1 MFKFVIYA
9 STICIINIYI
19 NFLKKKNND
28 VNTTNT
34 STEYVLQ
41 IPAAFK
47 RVAMLLFGFGM
58 FMFVFFY
65 LFKISGNKTV
75 SAGHLYLA
83 LVLAT
88 MGLLANIWA
97 DQWNVQVNG
106 TDIIIH
112 TLFND
117 AKVLGRN
124 DLEWYCGCSKE
135 HFMRALSLIS
145 QKDIEEM
152 IQEGKGAHVKCQYC
166 EKEYDFTQEDLKEVL
181 DRHVNMEHRKD
192 INC

>member
-1 MFKFVIYA
+1 MIKFVAYA
-9 STICIINIYI
+9 ITICVINIYVS
-19 NFLKKKNND
+19 FLKKKNND
-28 VNTTNT
+28 VNATST
-34 STEYVLQ
+34 STEYILQ

-75 SAGHLYLA
+75 SAGHLYLT

-112 TLFND
+112 TLFKKRKLSIND
-117 AKVLGRN
+117 IANVKVGKKFELVLYDDSHKKIITIDGLVDN
-124 DLEWYCGCSKE
+124 YD
-135 HFMRALSLIS
+135 HFVNTL
-145 QKDIEEM
+145 KTY
-152 IQEGKGAHVKCQYC
+152 GK
-166 EKEYDFTQEDLKEVL
+166 LK
-181 DRHVNMEHRKD
+181 
-192 INC
+192 

>member
-112 TLFND
+112 TLFKKMKLSIND
-117 AKVLGRN
+117 IADVKVGKKFEIVLYDASHKKIITIDGLVDN
-124 DLEWYCGCSKE
+124 YD
-135 HFMRALSLIS
+135 HFVNTL
-145 QKDIEEM
+145 KTY
-152 IQEGKGAHVKCQYC
+152 GK
-166 EKEYDFTQEDLKEVL
+166 LKL
-181 DRHVNMEHRKD
+181 NVN
-192 INC
+192 

>member
-1 MFKFVIYA
+1 MIEFVVYA
-9 STICIINIYI
+9 ITICVINIYVS
-19 NFLKKKNND
+19 FLKKKNND
-28 VNTTNT
+28 VDSTST

-41 IPAAFK
+41 IPAAF
-47 RVAMLLFGFGM
+47 RCVATLLFGFGM

-97 DQWNVQVNG
+97 DKWSIQVND

-112 TLFND
+112 TLFKKMNLSIND
-117 AKVLGRN
+117 IADVKIGKKSELVLYDASYNKIITIDGLVDN
-124 DLEWYCGCSKE
+124 YD
-135 HFMRALSLIS
+135 HFVNTL
-145 QKDIEEM
+145 KTY
-152 IQEGKGAHVKCQYC
+152 GK
-166 EKEYDFTQEDLKEVL
+166 LK
-181 DRHVNMEHRKD
+181 
-192 INC
+192 

>member
-1 MFKFVIYA
+1 MIKFVVYA
-9 STICIINIYI
+9 ITICVINIYVS
-19 NFLKKKNND
+19 LKKKNND
-28 VNTTNT
+28 VDSTNT

-41 IPAAFK
+41 IPAVFK

-75 SAGHLYLA
+75 SAGHLYLT

-97 DQWNVQVNG
+97 DKWSIQVND

-112 TLFND
+112 TLFKKRKLSIND
-117 AKVLGRN
+117 IANVKVGKKFELVLYDDSHKKIITIDGLVDN
-124 DLEWYCGCSKE
+124 YD
-135 HFMRALSLIS
+135 HFVNTL
-145 QKDIEEM
+145 KTY
-152 IQEGKGAHVKCQYC
+152 GK
-166 EKEYDFTQEDLKEVL
+166 LK
-181 DRHVNMEHRKD
+181 
-192 INC
+192 

>member
-1 MFKFVIYA
+1 MIKFVVYA
-9 STICIINIYI
+9 ITICVINIYVSS
-19 NFLKKKNND
+19 LKKKNND
-28 VNTTNT
+28 VDSTNT

-65 LFKISGNKTV
+65 LFKINGNKTV
-75 SAGHLYLA
+75 SAGHLYLS

-88 MGLLANIWA
+88 IGLLANIWA

-112 TLFND
+112 TLFKKRKLSIND
-117 AKVLGRN
+117 IANVKVGKKFELVLYDNSYKKIITIDGLVDN
-124 DLEWYCGCSKE
+124 YD
-135 HFMRALSLIS
+135 HFVNTL
-145 QKDIEEM
+145 KTY
-152 IQEGKGAHVKCQYC
+152 GK
-166 EKEYDFTQEDLKEVL
+166 LK
-181 DRHVNMEHRKD
+181 
-192 INC
+192 

>member
-1 MFKFVIYA
+1 MIKFVVYA
-9 STICIINIYI
+9 ITICVINIYVSS
-19 NFLKKKNND
+19 LKKKNND

-41 IPAAFK
+41 IPVAFK

-65 LFKISGNKTV
+65 LFKLSGNKTV
-75 SAGHLYLA
+75 SAEHLYLA

-112 TLFND
+112 TSFKKRKLSIND
-117 AKVLGRN
+117 IVDVKIGKKYEIVLYDASHKKIITIDGLVDN
-124 DLEWYCGCSKE
+124 YD
-135 HFMRALSLIS
+135 HFVNTLKTS
-145 QKDIEEM
+145 
-152 IQEGKGAHVKCQYC
+152 GK
-166 EKEYDFTQEDLKEVL
+166 LK
-181 DRHVNMEHRKD
+181 
-192 INC
+192 

>member
-112 TLFND
+112 TLFKKMKLSIND
-117 AKVLGRN
+117 IADVKVGKKFEIVLYDASHKKIITIDGLVDN
-124 DLEWYCGCSKE
+124 YD
-135 HFMRALSLIS
+135 HFVNTL
-145 QKDIEEM
+145 KT
-152 IQEGKGAHVKCQYC
+152 Y
-166 EKEYDFTQEDLKEVL
+166 EKLK
-181 DRHVNMEHRKD
+181 
-192 INC
+192 

>member
-1 MFKFVIYA
+1 MIKFVVYA
-9 STICIINIYI
+9 ITICVINIYVSL
-19 NFLKKKNND
+19 LKKKNND
-28 VNTTNT
+28 VNTTRT

-41 IPAAFK
+41 IPAAF
-47 RVAMLLFGFGM
+47 RRLTMLLFGFGM

-97 DQWNVQVNG
+97 DKWSIQVNG

-112 TLFND
+112 TLFKKRKLSIND
-117 AKVLGRN
+117 IADVKIGKKSELVLYDASHKKIITIDGLVDN
-124 DLEWYCGCSKE
+124 YD
-135 HFMRALSLIS
+135 HFVNTL
-145 QKDIEEM
+145 KTY
-152 IQEGKGAHVKCQYC
+152 GK
-166 EKEYDFTQEDLKEVL
+166 LK
-181 DRHVNMEHRKD
+181 
-192 INC
+192 